1 MRVEQQV
8 IYWRDVPAQVRV
20 RRGRERASARLP
32 QRFQQ
37 TVYRAAF
44 RAKAITGEP
53 FQEGWRPGPWQAY
66 QGQEEDLSRV
76 AAALAEALAAE
87 YGEQRLNELALNKGY
102 APSADASS

>member
-1 MRVEQQV
+1 MSVQHQV

-32 QRFQQ
+32 ARFQQ

-53 FQEGWRPGPWQAY
+53 FEKGWRPGPWQTY
-66 QGQEEDLSRV
+66 QGPEEELSQI
-76 AAALAEALAAE
+76 AAALAEALAAQYDE
-87 YGEQRLNELALNKGY
+87 ARLNELALNKGY
-102 APSADASS
+102 SRRP